1 VSGVFEEDVERLR
14 RGYAAFNEGGLE
26 AILDWLAPEIEVSD
40 RQSVPDRTTHVGLV
54 GIVALFESNLEVF
67 DQMNFEP
74 EEFIDVGEQILVVL
88 RQRVRGRGSGV
99 EVEGRVAHLWTM
111 RDGTPVNLKI
121 FGDKK
126 KALEALEGRGVE
138 AQDASDQTP
147 RPS

>member
-40 RQSVPDRTTHVGLV
+40 RQSVPDRMTHVGLV
-54 GIVALFESNLEVF
+54 GIVKLFESNLEVF

-99 EVEGRVAHLWTM
+99 EVEGPVAHLWTM

-126 KALEALEGRGVE
+126 KALEALEGGGVG
-138 AQDASDQTP
+138 A
-147 RPS
+147 